1 MDWELE
7 ILIDSVSRPRHFYK
21 ISQMSFFSSEMDLKM
36 IFILVIASTI
46 AQPPAT
52 SGTVAS
58 PPKVPF
64 DDRMFVCFLD
74 MQERGSTD

>member
-1 MDWELE
+1 
-7 ILIDSVSRPRHFYK
+7 
-21 ISQMSFFSSEMDLKM
+21 MSFFSSEMDLKM

-46 AQPPAT
+46 AQSPAP
-52 SGTVAS
+52 SGTVAN
-58 PPKVPF
+58 PPKKVY